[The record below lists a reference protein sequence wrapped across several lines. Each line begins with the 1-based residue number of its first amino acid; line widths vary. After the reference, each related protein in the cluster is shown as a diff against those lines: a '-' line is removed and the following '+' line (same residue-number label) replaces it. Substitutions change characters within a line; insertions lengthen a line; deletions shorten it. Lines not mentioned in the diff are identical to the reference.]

1 MGIHKWS
8 ILAVALPLAVAG
20 CTPKV
25 AIEAPSK
32 PIAINL
38 NIKLDADVKFHLAEK
53 AKSDIEDKPVFS
65 LASASVSRAPA
76 LTRSIAPQ
84 RVANTLD
91 TIGERFDGYVVPRD
105 ASAPKSTTDIV
116 AQINARRFALYEE
129 RAKEE
134 KAPIAAVGIIYAE
147 EIRKTAPKGT
157 YFLDAS
163 GHWHQK

>member
-1 MGIHKWS
+1 MGIHKRS
-8 ILAVALPLAVAG
+8 TLAAALLLAVAG

-25 AIEAPSK
+25 AIEAPSE

-38 NIKLDADVKFHLAEK
+38 NIKLDADVRFHLVEK
-53 AKSDIEDKPVFS
+53 AKSDIKDEPVFS
-65 LASASVSRAPA
+65 VASAAASPGPGS
-76 LTRSIAPQ
+76 TRSIAPQ
-84 RVANTLD
+84 SASNALA
-91 TIGERFDGYVVPRD
+91 TIGERFDGYVVPSY

-134 KAPIAAVGIIYAE
+134 RAPITAVGIIYAE
-147 EIRKTAPKGT
+147 EILKSAPKGT

-163 GHWHQK
+163 GNWHRT